1 MDKVSEMPELADV
14 VPELV
19 CLGID
24 AAICGVISPD
34 SHLDFP
40 QSYKKSNLECVHQD
54 PIMILARLSTLH

>member
-1 MDKVSEMPELADV
+1 MPELADV

-19 CLGID
+19 CLGVD

-40 QSYKKSNLECVHQD
+40 QNCKKSNLDRVHQD